1 MQRFIHRL
9 NMAVL
14 YSICLLSKGIW
25 FILTGHRKRTF
36 YGTADYMNF
45 FQREKLLSCFN
56 DGVFIENNK
65 RLPLETSYQHIQI
78 VASTGQGKTTR
89 YILNNLLRIQAK
101 DSIRPSLVILDPTK
115 EIYQQSSGYLSKFY
129 GIRMIDFSNPN
140 YSDTWNPLS
149 DLGSQMDMERIADV
163 LVRSVFPKNGG
174 DSFWNES
181 AKSLLTI
188 LIRCVQSDRVEAGFR
203 NIHNIRYLLNQFG
216 KDGNPL
222 NGFFA
227 MTADEKLFAEIQGL
241 LSNSEK
247 VLLSIVSTAKT
258 VLRLWANDGIGR
270 LTSAD
275 SFGFDELREKPTCLY
290 ISLLENEMKA
300 MQPIVSLLL
309 TQLFSFLMKMP
320 NDEEGYNPVFVFLE
334 EIGQFYIPNLDM
346 YASTLRKRNVS
357 LSFISQS
364 LDSQMEHLY
373 GIHQAQTISANINNK
388 IIFPLG
394 MDLKSAEKV
403 ERMMGNQS
411 LLVQRHIRRSLFGFS
426 TQMTLE
432 ERQKPLITAQQLRT
446 MKHPILFSGNQL
458 PTKLNRMNPFY
469 SNGKLLKRSKLPSC
483 EIPSNDNELRFMNPN
498 DFSVK

>member
-1 MQRFIHRL
+1 MLRLIHRL
-9 NMAVL
+9 YLAML
-14 YSICLLSKGIW
+14 YFIYLLSKGIW
-25 FILTGHRKRTF
+25 FVLTGNRKRTF

-45 FQREKLLSCFN
+45 FQREKLLSRFN

-65 RLPLETSYQHIQI
+65 RLPLEISYQHIQI

-101 DSIRPSLVILDPTK
+101 DSIKPSLIILDPTK
-115 EIYQQSSGYLSKFY
+115 EIFQQSSGYLSRFY
-129 GIRMIDFSNPN
+129 NIRMIDFSAPN

-149 DLGSQMDMERIADV
+149 DLESQMDMEMIADV
-163 LVRSVFPKNGG
+163 LVRSVFPKNSG

-188 LIRCVQSDRVEAGFR
+188 LIRCIRSDRVEVDFK

-216 KDGNPL
+216 KDGSPL
-222 NGFFA
+222 NSFFS
-227 MTADEKLFAEIQGL
+227 MTADEKLFSEIQGL

-258 VLRLWANDGIGR
+258 VLRLWANDGICR
-270 LTSAD
+270 LTSSN
-275 SFGFDELREKPTCLY
+275 SFEFNELREKPTCLY
-290 ISLLENEMKA
+290 ISLLESEIKA

-309 TQLFSFLMKMP
+309 TRLFSFLMKMP
-320 NDEEGYNPVFVFLE
+320 TNKKEYNPVFVFLE

-346 YASTLRKRNVS
+346 YVSTLRKRNVS
-357 LSFISQS
+357 LSFINQS

-373 GIHQAQTISANINNK
+373 GIHQAETISTNINNK

-411 LLVQRHIRRSLFGFS
+411 LLMQRHIKRSLLGFS

-432 ERQKPLITAQQLRT
+432 EKQKPLMTAQQLRT

-458 PTKLNRMNPFY
+458 PTVLNGMNPFY
-469 SNGKLLKRSKLPSC
+469 SNRKLLKRSKLPSHQVL
-483 EIPSNDNELRFMNPN
+483 SNDNSLAFMNLN